1 MIGNY
6 NAKELQAETKDKPSK
21 LELRV
26 ISALWLPFN
35 GLFITYSVSNVEFF
49 IYTLNMVDNV
59 IFSKWKMTC

>member
-1 MIGNY
+1 MLRNY
-6 NAKELQAETKDKPSK
+6 KQRLKTNLQNS
-21 LELRV
+21 ELRV

-59 IFSKWKMTC
+59 IFSKWKMTR